1 MDRQKITDLGLRV
14 SKGFDL
20 LFSME
25 QAWNTGEQY
34 EIWFGRWHKLLWEYE
49 AALDAV
55 GVTG

>member
-1 MDRQKITDLGLRV
+1 MDRQEITDLGLRI

-34 EIWFGRWHKLLWEYE
+34 DRWYREWEKLLRQYE
-49 AALDAV
+49 AELAAA
-55 GVTG
+55 GVTK

>member
-1 MDRQKITDLGLRV
+1 MNHQELESLGLRV

-20 LFSME
+20 LFLME

-34 EIWFGRWHKLLWEYE
+34 SRWFRDWHKLLKEYE
-49 AALDAV
+49 TNLDNA